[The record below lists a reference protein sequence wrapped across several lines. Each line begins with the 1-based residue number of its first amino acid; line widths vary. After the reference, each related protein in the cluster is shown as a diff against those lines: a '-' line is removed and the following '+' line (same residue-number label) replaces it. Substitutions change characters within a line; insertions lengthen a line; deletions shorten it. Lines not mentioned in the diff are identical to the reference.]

1 VIYGTSPRLDGVP
14 DRLSPLDASFLFAED
29 RTRAMHVG
37 AVMTF
42 APPESGEF
50 DPEAFAALIGRRL
63 GLVPRYRQKVREVPG
78 HLGLPVWVDDPDFD
92 LDYHVRRSA
101 LPRPGTDEQLRAL
114 VGRLIAR
121 RLDRSRPL
129 WEIYLVEGLSDGR
142 FAVVTKTHHAMVDGL
157 ASMDVGALLLDST
170 PDPRETADEEWRP
183 APEPSALELAADA
196 LVEAWLRP
204 RTVLDV
210 AARAGAD
217 VREVVAGVERAM
229 ATLVSATGGRPVH
242 PLNTVTGEQRR
253 FATARTTLADHR
265 TVRAARGGTV
275 NDVVLA
281 VVAGALRRWM
291 MTRGEP
297 LPDGA
302 SVRALVPV
310 SVRGRHDPGPALR
323 KGGPAAAAKGGPAA
337 AGKGGTAAVG
347 KGGTAA
353 VGNRISAY
361 FVELPVGEADPL
373 RRLEQVSAAMTAHKA
388 GSQAV
393 GATTLIRLAGLAP
406 PTLHSLGIR
415 LASQFSSQ
423 VYNVLVTNVP
433 GPPRPLYALGAR
445 MLDMYPVVPL
455 AGGQAVSIGITSYD
469 GGMHYGLTADRDALP
484 DVDVLA
490 GALIDALVELVA
502 AACPPS

>member
-1 VIYGTSPRLDGVP
+1 MP

-37 AVMTF
+37 GVMTF
-42 APPESGEF
+42 APAGGPDAAPGDF
-50 DPEAFAALIGRRL
+50 DMDAFAALIGRRL
-63 GLVPRYRQKVREVPG
+63 ALVPRYRQKVREVPG

-92 LDYHVRRSA
+92 LEYHVRRSA
-101 LPRPGTDEQLRAL
+101 LPAPGTDEQLRVL

-170 PDPRETADEEWRP
+170 PEPRATEAVPWCP
-183 APEPSALELAADA
+183 APEPSALELAIDA
-196 LVEAWLRP
+196 VLEAWRRP

-217 VREVVAGVERAM
+217 AREVMVSLERAM
-229 ATLVSATGGRPVH
+229 ATLASAGGGRPVH
-242 PLNTVTGEQRR
+242 PLNTVIGEQRR
-253 FATARTTLADHR
+253 FATAGTTLADHR
-265 TVRAARGGTV
+265 AVRAERGGTV

-281 VVAGALRRWM
+281 VVTGALRRWM

-297 LPDGA
+297 LTRGA

-310 SVRGRHDPGPALR
+310 SVRGRRGAVPAS
-323 KGGPAAAAKGGPAA
+323 
-337 AGKGGTAAVG
+337 
-347 KGGTAA
+347 
-353 VGNRISAY
+353 GNSISAY
-361 FVELPVGEADPL
+361 FVELPVGEDDPL
-373 RRLEQVSAAMTAHKA
+373 RRLAQVSAAMAAHKA
-388 GSQAV
+388 GGDAV

-406 PTLHSLGIR
+406 PTLHSLGVR

-433 GPPRPLYALGAR
+433 GPPRPLYAMGAR

-469 GGMHYGLTADRDALP
+469 GGMYYGLNADRDAMT

-490 GALIDALVELVA
+490 GALTDALAELVDA
-502 AACPPS
+502 AGGTASSP